1 MIVRVLAGTLLLA
14 VAAACAVMEV
24 LYLPLRAGL
33 IPIPLSVV
41 TAAALNIIFT
51 RAMYILTGSVI
62 AALLP
67 GAAWLAVVA
76 RAATARPEGDL
87 LLSSGDSSV
96 GLLVVNLS
104 FLFSGVLG
112 LAFAVATL
120 RRHFPQDRARP
131 RLGGAGRHSSRRW
144 RPREAAQ
151 QSYPASRRLPS
162 ADAVMTARTDPA
174 PRTEV
179 SQPPETAGIT

>member
-1 MIVRVLAGTLLLA
+1 MILRVLAGTFLL
-14 VAAACAVMEV
+14 VFAAACALVEV

-41 TAAALNIIFT
+41 SAAVLNIIFT

-76 RAATARPEGDL
+76 RSATARPEGDL
-87 LLSSGDSSV
+87 LLTNGDTST
-96 GLLVVNLS
+96 GLLVVNIS
-104 FLFSGVLG
+104 FLVLGALG

-120 RRHFPQDRARP
+120 RRHFPPDRAKP
-131 RLGGAGRHSSRRW
+131 RLGPSGRHSHRRW
-144 RPREAAQ
+144 RLPQREPRQGSHAAARHRP
-151 QSYPASRRLPS
+151 SSRS
-162 ADAVMTARTDPA
+162 VVARQ
-174 PRTEV
+174 TEV